1 MKSKL
6 FSTLLLITSLIGY
19 LEWSGNNKIFLYQA
33 EIEVLQ
39 KLFTNPISIL
49 HPFIILPILGQLC
62 LIVTIFQRMPD
73 KKLIYFS
80 IFALGILLVF
90 MFIVGIMALNYKIII
105 STIPFILVAFFT
117 IRENSKLKKGY
128 SNF

>member
-6 FSTLLLITSLIGY
+6 LSILLLITSLIGY
-19 LEWSGNNKIFLYQA
+19 LEWSGNNHKFLYQA

-39 KLFTNPISIL
+39 KLFNNPIPIL
-49 HPFIILPILGQLC
+49 HPFTILPILGQLC
-62 LIVTIFQRMPD
+62 LIVTIFQSKPN

-80 IFALGILLVF
+80 ILALGVLFVF

-105 STIPFILVAFFT
+105 STIPFILISFFA
-117 IRENSKLKKGY
+117 IRYYKENPDFY
-128 SNF
+128 

>member
-6 FSTLLLITSLIGY
+6 FSILLLITSLIGY
-19 LEWSGNNKIFLYQA
+19 LEWSGNNHIFLYQA

-49 HPFIILPILGQLC
+49 HPFTILPILGQLC
-62 LIVTIFQRMPD
+62 LIVTIFQRKPN

-80 IFALGILLVF
+80 ILAFGMLLVF

-105 STIPFILVAFFT
+105 STIPFILISFFA
-117 IRENSKLKKGY
+117 IRYYKENPDFY
-128 SNF
+128 

>member
-6 FSTLLLITSLIGY
+6 FSFLLLITSLIGY
-19 LEWSGNNKIFLYQA
+19 LEWSGNNHIFLFQA

-39 KLFTNPISIL
+39 KLFTKPISIL
-49 HPFIILPILGQLC
+49 HPFTILPILGQLC
-62 LIVTIFQRMPD
+62 LIVTIFQSKPN

-80 IFALGILLVF
+80 ILALGILLVF

-117 IRENSKLKKGY
+117 IIPFIKNK
-128 SNF
+128 

>member
-1 MKSKL
+1 MKSKF
-6 FSTLLLITSLIGY
+6 FSILLLITSLLGY
-19 LEWSGNNKIFLYQA
+19 LEWSGNNHIFLYQA

-49 HPFIILPILGQLC
+49 HPFTIIPILGQQC

-90 MFIVGIMALNYKIII
+90 MFIVGIIALKYRIII
-105 STIPFILVAFFT
+105 STIPFILASFMT
-117 IRENSKLKKGY
+117 IRYYKEKPTSIN
-128 SNF
+128 

>member
-6 FSTLLLITSLIGY
+6 FSILLLITSLIGY
-19 LEWSGNNKIFLYQA
+19 LEWSGNNKILLYQA

-49 HPFIILPILGQLC
+49 HPFTVLPILGQLC
-62 LIVTIFQRMPD
+62 LIVTIFQSKPN
-73 KKLIYFS
+73 KTLTF
-80 IFALGILLVF
+80 LGIGAIGILMVF
-90 MFIVGIMALNYKIII
+90 MFLVGIMALNYKIII

-117 IRENSKLKKGY
+117 ISENSKLKKGY

>member
-6 FSTLLLITSLIGY
+6 FSFLLLITSLIGY
-19 LEWSGNNKIFLYQA
+19 LERSGNNHIFLFQA

-39 KLFTNPISIL
+39 KLFTKPISIL
-49 HPFIILPILGQLC
+49 HPFTILPILGQLC
-62 LIVTIFQRMPD
+62 LIVTIFQSKPN

-80 IFALGILLVF
+80 ILALGILLVF

-117 IRENSKLKKGY
+117 IIPFIKNK
-128 SNF
+128 